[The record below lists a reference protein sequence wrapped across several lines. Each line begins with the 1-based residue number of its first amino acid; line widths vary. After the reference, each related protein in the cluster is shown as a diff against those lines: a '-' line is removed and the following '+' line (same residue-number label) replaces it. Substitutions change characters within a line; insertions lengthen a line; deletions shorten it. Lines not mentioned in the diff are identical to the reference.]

1 MQRRRAVEV
10 EAARKALE
18 ASREQTRAEYARGIV
33 NDLAEAEQ
41 KAAQT
46 AQELIKAEKKI
57 QDQVLGAPM
66 DGTVQQLAVHTVGGV
81 VTPAQA
87 LMVVVPADAHVEVE
101 AMVLNSDIGF
111 VHDGDPAEINVDTFN
126 FTKYGLL
133 HGKVIS
139 PAPGMAV
146 TVEIRTGQRRVI
158 EYLLSPL
165 LRYRH
170 EAARER

>member
-46 AQELIKAEKKI
+46 AQELIKAEKKM
-57 QDQVLGAPM
+57 QDQVLRAPM

-87 LMVVVPADAHVEVE
+87 LMMVVPADAHV
-101 AMVLNSDIGF
+101 
-111 VHDGDPAEINVDTFN
+111 
-126 FTKYGLL
+126 
-133 HGKVIS
+133 
-139 PAPGMAV
+139 
-146 TVEIRTGQRRVI
+146 
-158 EYLLSPL
+158 
-165 LRYRH
+165 
-170 EAARER
+170 